1 MLSMVTIA
9 SPTQTPEMTRCF
21 LLLVLLRISL
31 LAKQLSLVHAFS
43 PSSSPSAARPSLVGA
58 AAARRN
64 HRSLSTVTMISVDNN
79 NNNAVEEENG
89 LSLFTSSSTRRDVLL
104 AAIAAAIT
112 TTTATTA
119 YPPLPAMAAAEAA
132 IVVAGATG
140 QTGRRILE
148 RLSKATAGGDVT
160 TSAVIVGGVRD
171 TTRAYKSLSESS
183 TVIRGA
189 MIQRV
194 DSVNL
199 TSTTNGEGGGGG
211 GGRLELK
218 HLDVVKDTVE
228 ELKDTLTGA
237 SALVIATGF
246 VPGNPLKMNAAAH
259 EVDNVGT
266 CKLIVSS
273 DYMLCRHLFFLEFAF
288 PNIIL
293 HSLSSLT
300 ELLSLLFNGI
310 SMTNFFFSHV
320 IIIMCNNTCTIL

>member
-1 MLSMVTIA
+1 MTSLLSMVTIA

-79 NNNAVEEENG
+79 NNNAAEENG

-119 YPPLPAMAAAEAA
+119 YPPLPAMAAAPASGSGA

-194 DSVNL
+194 DSVDL

-218 HLDVVKDTVE
+218 HLDVVKDTVD
-228 ELKDTLTGA
+228 ELKATLTGA
-237 SALVIATGF
+237 SALVIAPGF

-273 DYMLCRHLFFLEFAF
+273 DYIYMLCRHLFFLEFAF

-293 HSLSSLT
+293 HSL
-300 ELLSLLFNGI
+300 I
-310 SMTNFFFSHV
+310 SN
-320 IIIMCNNTCTIL
+320 

>member
-1 MLSMVTIA
+1 
-9 SPTQTPEMTRCF
+9 MTRCF

-79 NNNAVEEENG
+79 NNNNAVEENG

-119 YPPLPAMAAAEAA
+119 YPPLPAMAAAPASGSGA

-194 DSVNL
+194 DSVDL

-218 HLDVVKDTVE
+218 HLDVVKDTVD
-228 ELKDTLTGA
+228 ELKATLTGA

-273 DYMLCRHLFFLEFAF
+273 DYIYMLCRH
-288 PNIIL
+288 
-293 HSLSSLT
+293 
-300 ELLSLLFNGI
+300 
-310 SMTNFFFSHV
+310 FFFWNSLFQ
-320 IIIMCNNTCTIL
+320 IL